1 MEVYRIDI
9 SAWTASFRMP
19 NIISGIQ
26 PTLDVP
32 PVSTI
37 LGILNA
43 AAGKYIQHTQLE
55 IGYYFEFEAKA
66 VDLETIYMISSD
78 SKNNPS
84 NRAKSNV
91 IQREFL
97 ADAKLYLYL
106 KDKELVRYLSAPYYD
121 ILLGRSGDLAFT
133 KVHAEPL
140 ELEEVT
146 NAKKVKGQII
156 PFGKTLL
163 PGLIQ
168 ALPQYFSDEFPRKN
182 LGTMPYSIIKHNVV
196 DFNTSLTAY
205 RDNSIGK
212 NGVDIYFHQLDFTEY
227 V

>member
-9 SAWTASFRMP
+9 SAWTASFRLP

-32 PVSTI
+32 PISTV

-43 AAGKYIQHTQLE
+43 ASGKYLRHKKLE
-55 IGYYFEFEAKA
+55 LGYYFEYTGKG

-78 SKNNPS
+78 SKGNPS

-91 IQREFL
+91 VQREFL
-97 ADAKLYLYL
+97 ADAKLFLYL
-106 KDKELVRYLSAPYYD
+106 KDKELVDCLSAPYFD
-121 ILLGRSGDLAFT
+121 ILLGRSGDLAFAQVN
-133 KVHAEPL
+133 KEPI
-140 ELEEVT
+140 ELEEIVK
-146 NAKKVKGQII
+146 ASKVKGQII

-182 LGTMPYSIIKHNVV
+182 LGTMPYSVIKHGVA
-196 DFNTSLTAY
+196 DFATDLTAY
-205 RDNSIGK
+205 RDDSVGK
-212 NGVDIYFHQLDFTEY
+212 NGVDIYFHQLDFSEY